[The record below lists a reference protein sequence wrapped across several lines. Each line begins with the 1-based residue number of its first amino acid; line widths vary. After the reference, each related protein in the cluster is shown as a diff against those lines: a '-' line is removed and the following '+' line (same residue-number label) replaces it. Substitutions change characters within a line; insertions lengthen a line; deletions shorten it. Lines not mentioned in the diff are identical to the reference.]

1 MDNMNIHTNGGKNY
15 SWNSTNLSSSGP
27 TLLKKFLQKAA
38 ETASSSIDFNLSLRK
53 AEKRYVFHPESF
65 SNLIIQD
72 KPTSLHRNKSMLE
85 VKMHALERDKHKS
98 SSRRR
103 RLQKSYTTDT
113 DIISY
118 EEDRQ
123 QSLLKVW
130 RYDVLTHWKSGYPS
144 KNVRQYF
151 WEGVPSAVRNQVW
164 SLLLGN
170 KLGITRELFNTCL
183 SQSKHH
189 VETNISQHSGIIQYE
204 RTNSNHNEH
213 YSLLNLSNTENSTF
227 NCVMCNFIFSKL
239 NTIPIKRE
247 FTRVPF
253 VTRNFKKLH
262 EHYTKTSSEGEELE
276 EAIVSANSFK
286 IDPSE
291 FEHSYRIDYTVNLHA
306 IKVDMCQ
313 IFPTLNLFSPGYPYH
328 KRLHDL
334 LAAFISYK
342 PEIGYIPGMSW
353 IAGMALIVF
362 DNTYDAFVTFAN
374 ILNRSY
380 HQAFYSMDEEK
391 FLLYFNDFDKLFS
404 RCLPRLYKHFKEVG
418 FETTM
423 FLFDWFF
430 TLFSRILPLE
440 TCIRIW
446 DLYFLYEESALF
458 YAALAIL
465 KLCEKDLLSCNF
477 DDLSSYLS
485 GATLLQSL
493 TPDTLIIS
501 MYSFHHLKRFNT
513 SNMNKT
519 RQVASRESLFAMN
532 QLPLYLSKD
541 DVTGS
546 TFRFPSTY
554 SIPRDSFH
562 CIPKSGP
569 IDHSVR
575 SPRSISDESD
585 GALDIDDQ
593 YFKPKSGE
601 NPYAKVFI
609 TRYNKPGQTV
619 THDMNG
625 DSNSA
630 NGTLRKVNK
639 STEKTNRCT
648 NPCFFRHT
656 HLQSFEER
664 LEVNPH
670 RMLPQFYSSYSQDH
684 LTAYHIPALR
694 QNIRISNMI
703 SRTSAEIIP

>member
-1 MDNMNIHTNGGKNY
+1 MDNMNIHTIDSKT
-15 SWNSTNLSSSGP
+15 SSRNSVNLDRSRP
-27 TLLKKFLQKAA
+27 TLFKKFLQKAA
-38 ETASSSIDFNLSLRK
+38 ETASSPIDFNLSLRK
-53 AEKRYVFHPESF
+53 AEKRYAFHPESF
-65 SNLIIQD
+65 SNLILQD
-72 KPTSLHRNKSMLE
+72 KPTLYRNKSMLE
-85 VKMHALERDKHKS
+85 VKKHTIDRDKHNP
-98 SSRRR
+98 SRRR
-103 RLQKSYTTDT
+103 RKLQKSYTTET

-130 RYDVLTHWKSGYPS
+130 RYDILTHWKSGYPS
-144 KNVRQYF
+144 KHIRQYF
-151 WEGVPSAVRNQVW
+151 WEGVPSTIRPQVW

-189 VETNISQHSGIIQYE
+189 IKTNIIKHSGIIQYE
-204 RTNSNHNEH
+204 TTNSNHNEH
-213 YSLLNLSNTENSTF
+213 YSLFNLNNTENSTF
-227 NCVMCNFIFSKL
+227 NCSMCNFIFSKL

-247 FTRVPF
+247 FTHIPC
-253 VTRNFKKLH
+253 VTSNLTNLH
-262 EHYTKTSSEGEELE
+262 QHYGKNSFEGEEVV
-276 EAIVSANSFK
+276 EAFVSTNSFK
-286 IDPSE
+286 IDPSD
-291 FEHSYRIDYTVNLHA
+291 FEQSNRTDHTMTLHA
-306 IKVDMCQ
+306 IKVD
-313 IFPTLNLFSPGYPYH
+313 IYHIYPTLNLFSPGYPYH
-328 KRLHDL
+328 ERLHDL
-334 LAAFISYK
+334 LSAFITYK

-465 KLCEKDLLSCNF
+465 KLCEKDLLSNNF

-485 GATLLQSL
+485 SATLLQSL
-493 TPDTLIIS
+493 TPDLLIIS

-519 RQVASRESLFAMN
+519 RHVASRESLFAMS
-532 QLPLYLSKD
+532 QLPLSFSKD
-541 DVTGS
+541 DVTQS
-546 TFRFPSTY
+546 TFRFSSTY
-554 SIPRDSFH
+554 SVPRYSLH

-593 YFKPKSGE
+593 YFKPKSGK
-601 NPYAKVFI
+601 NPYTKVFI
-609 TRYNKPGQTV
+609 TPCNKPGQTV
-619 THDMNG
+619 AHGMNG
-625 DSNSA
+625 DSSNV

-639 STEKTNRCT
+639 STKKTNRCT
-648 NPCFFRHT
+648 NPCSFRHT

-664 LEVNPH
+664 LEVNSH
-670 RMLPQFYSSYSQDH
+670 RKLPQFYSSYSLDH
-684 LTAYHIPALR
+684 STTYHIPALR

-703 SRTSAEIIP
+703 SRTSTEMIP